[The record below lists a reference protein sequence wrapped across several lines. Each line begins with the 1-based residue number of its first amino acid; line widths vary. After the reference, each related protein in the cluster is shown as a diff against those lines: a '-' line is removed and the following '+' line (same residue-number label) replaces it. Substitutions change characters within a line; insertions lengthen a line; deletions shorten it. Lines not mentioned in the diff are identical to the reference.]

1 MASLNKQQK
10 RAKRA
15 KIKAKQINIHGRK
28 PVEQDE
34 ELDNELGDELG
45 EIGEP
50 IPEYTLAMFSK
61 MRDAEAISR
70 NEMLV
75 TLLSNLADI
84 ISDQPELLDMEN
96 ADNEAMAATH
106 LAADMLIDYRMWADG
121 MDRDLPDEVRE
132 QIGDA
137 QVIWSVHG
145 ADGRQLALRVPSAVA
160 RGEFNVLVNP
170 AHPQFGQIRLL
181 ADDPLALDPRL
192 FGG

>member
-28 PVEQDE
+28 PAA
-34 ELDNELGDELG
+34 LDDDLEDDLG

-61 MRDAEAISR
+61 MRDAEPASR
-70 NEMLV
+70 HDMLMI
-75 TLLSNLADI
+75 LLNNLSEI
-84 ISDQPELLDMEN
+84 INDHPELLDMEN

-121 MDRDLPDEVRE
+121 MDRDAAQAWLTDPQFITDF
-132 QIGDA
+132 GDA
-137 QVIWSVHG
+137 LDSY
-145 ADGRQLALRVPSAVA
+145 RQS
-160 RGEFNVLVNP
+160 
-170 AHPQFGQIRLL
+170 
-181 ADDPLALDPRL
+181 LDAQEEKAE
-192 FGG
+192 